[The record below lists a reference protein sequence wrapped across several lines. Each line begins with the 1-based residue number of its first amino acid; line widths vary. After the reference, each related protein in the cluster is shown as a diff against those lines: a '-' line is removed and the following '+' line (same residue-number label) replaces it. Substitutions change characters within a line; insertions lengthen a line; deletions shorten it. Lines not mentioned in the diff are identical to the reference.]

1 MIVIA
6 LWRRKMK
13 GANLKFHSIREESD
27 YTIPD
32 YASTAIVQLMFGNH
46 TALRPPQLPPRMDI
60 NKNVAYGQ
68 QLTPGIAYGQRLTP
82 GIAYGQRL
90 TPGIAYGQQLTP
102 GIDSRTE
109 RGGETSSQDC
119 DLPTIQVGL
128 HTAEIG
134 FDRERNAEYKP
145 NPGSSNEDVMGHN
158 RYGALLVTSDNH
170 SHEDHHVY
178 KQLIF

>member
-60 NKNVAYGQ
+60 NKNV
-68 QLTPGIAYGQRLTP
+68 
-82 GIAYGQRL
+82 
-90 TPGIAYGQQLTP
+90 AYGQQLTP

-170 SHEDHHVY
+170 SHEEGSMCINNLYFEVN
-178 KQLIF
+178 